1 LENVTKFIGIFNYF
15 FAKFKLTISFKDGEL
30 FVPYRSLILLVRADL
45 FSVDCF
51 FIKLAG
57 AVKTK
62 IKHKLKSINRKIII
76 LF

>member
-1 LENVTKFIGIFNYF
+1 MLGKNGRCFRR
-15 FAKFKLTISFKDGEL
+15 KLTICFKDGEL

-51 FIKLAG
+51 CIKLAG

-76 LF
+76 LFQACEVN